1 MRKIILITLML
12 FTASSYAQVGINT
25 NTPNASSALEIE
37 STTGGILIP
46 RMKETQRDA
55 IVSPVAGLMIYQT
68 DEISGFYFYN
78 GTAWTKIDGVAGPA
92 GPQGNQGAP
101 GPAGVDGQDGADG
114 AQGVQGDQ
122 GIQGET
128 GTQGPIGSTGSIG
141 AAGPAG
147 ADGAQGPIGPA
158 GADADTS
165 EIAALS
171 DIINND
177 QAAPSLTIGDYI
189 GGGIV
194 FWVDPNDATQGLVC
208 AVDNQSTGIQWYNG
222 VYTVT
227 GASGTAIGTGAA
239 NTTAIISAQ
248 GLTEVNYA
256 AGLARAHN
264 GGGFTDWF
272 LPSKDALHHIYTNR
286 VTINTKAVENGGA
299 ASFTNGYYW
308 TSTQSGSNVAAY
320 QHFANG
326 SQYYIDTNASFY
338 VRAVRAVS
346 SLATSSL
353 STITS
358 EQIDQNTA
366 IDLKANIASPTFTG
380 TVTIPT
386 LIASG
391 NTYPNTD
398 GENGQVLATDG
409 SGTLSWT
416 TPSSGATTYNVG
428 DTAQGGKVF
437 WVDATGQH
445 GLVVAVEDSGGSL
458 VMDWNAGTASNGL
471 NLETLAQSNGIYA
484 GKMNTAI
491 IIAAH
496 ASAANNGNNFAA
508 RACNEYRYTQNGVDY
523 GDWYLPSKD
532 ELHLIKTSGAGVPNL
547 YAYNYWSSTEHDA
560 DNAYAEVLGNYANNY
575 NQFKP
580 KDTAEGIKVRAIR
593 SF

>member
-1 MRKIILITLML
+1 MRKITLITLML
-12 FTASSYAQVGINT
+12 FTALSYAQVGINT

-78 GTAWTKIDGVAGPA
+78 GTAWAKIDGVVGPQGDVGPAGAQGNQGPAGAPGADGADGADGAQGPIGPTGNQGAQGPVGADSTVPGPIGPIGPA

-101 GPAGVDGQDGADG
+101 GPAGADSTVPGPVGQ
-114 AQGVQGDQ
+114 V
-122 GIQGET
+122 
-128 GTQGPIGSTGSIG
+128 GPT
-141 AAGPAG
+141 
-147 ADGAQGPIGPA
+147 GAQGPIGPA

-222 VYTVT
+222 VYIVT

-272 LPSKDALHHIYTNR
+272 LPSKDALHHMYTNR

-326 SQYYIDTNASFY
+326 SQYYIDTNTSFY

-358 EQIDQNTA
+358 
-366 IDLKANIASPTFTG
+366 
-380 TVTIPT
+380 
-386 LIASG
+386 
-391 NTYPNTD
+391 
-398 GENGQVLATDG
+398 
-409 SGTLSWT
+409 
-416 TPSSGATTYNVG
+416 
-428 DTAQGGKVF
+428 
-437 WVDATGQH
+437 
-445 GLVVAVEDSGGSL
+445 
-458 VMDWNAGTASNGL
+458 
-471 NLETLAQSNGIYA
+471 
-484 GKMNTAI
+484 
-491 IIAAH
+491 
-496 ASAANNGNNFAA
+496 
-508 RACNEYRYTQNGVDY
+508 
-523 GDWYLPSKD
+523 
-532 ELHLIKTSGAGVPNL
+532 
-547 YAYNYWSSTEHDA
+547 
-560 DNAYAEVLGNYANNY
+560 
-575 NQFKP
+575 
-580 KDTAEGIKVRAIR
+580 
-593 SF
+593 